1 MIQMQSPRGKKV
13 FLKISQNSQLKNPL
27 YNKVEG
33 LMRFATLLKNKA
45 PAQVFCSVL
54 ANF

>member
-33 LMRFATLLKNKA
+33 LRLATLLKNKA
-45 PAQVFCSVL
+45 PAQVFCSAL